1 VVRIGF
7 VINDIGTELAEYTR
21 VRLARAATNLGHE
34 AWLMGVGDFVYD
46 PDGSIH
52 ASARA
57 VPERDE
63 PYDDQAGYL
72 EALRG
77 ADGRAERLAVDDL
90 DVVLLRNDPAADADT
105 RPWAQTCAVLF
116 AQLAVRRGTIVLNDP
131 ANLANALNKTY
142 FQHFPEEVRPR
153 TLITRDTDE
162 IRRFVDEQGGRAVA
176 KPLQGS
182 GGRSVF
188 LLKDGDAPNI
198 NQIIDA
204 IRRDGYVVVQEYLEA
219 ASEGDIRLFVMNG
232 EALQHEGKYAA
243 IRRVNRGDDMRSNIS
258 AGGSIAPVEIGE
270 TELRLVDMVRPK
282 LIYDGMFLVGLD
294 IVGDKL
300 MEVNVFSPGG
310 LGSVM
315 KTTGVDFCPLV
326 IGALERKIA
335 FKAAYGSNINNVA
348 IATL

>member
-1 VVRIGF
+1 MRIGF
-7 VINDIGTELAEYTR
+7 VINDIDTELAEYTT

-34 AWLMGVGDFVYD
+34 AWLLGVADFVYD
-46 PDGSIH
+46 PDGSIY
-52 ASARA
+52 AVARA

-63 PYDDQAGYL
+63 PWEEQAEYL

-77 ADGRAERLAVDDL
+77 EEGRSERLSVDDL
-90 DVVLLRNDPAADADT
+90 DVVLLRNDPAADAEA
-105 RPWAQTCAVLF
+105 RPWAQTCGILF
-116 AQLAVRRGTIVLNDP
+116 AQLAVRGGAIVLNDP

-153 TLITRDTDE
+153 TLITRDMDE
-162 IRRFVDEQGGRAVA
+162 IRRFVDEQDGRAVA

-182 GGRSVF
+182 GGRGVF
-188 LLKDGDAPNI
+188 LLKDGDAANL

-219 ASEGDIRLFVMNG
+219 ATEGDIRLFVMNG
-232 EALQHEGKYAA
+232 EALHHEGAYAA
-243 IRRVNRGDDMRSNIS
+243 IRRVNKTDDMRSNIS
-258 AGGSIAPVEIGE
+258 AGGSIARAEIGE
-270 TELRLVDMVRPK
+270 RELRLVDMVRPK

-310 LGSVM
+310 LGSVL
-315 KTTGVDFCPLV
+315 KTTGVDFCPVV
-326 IGALERKIA
+326 IDALERKVA

>member
-1 VVRIGF
+1 MRIGF
-7 VINDIGTELAEYTR
+7 VINDIATEIAEYTT

-34 AWLMGVGDFVYD
+34 AWMMGVGDFVYD

-52 ASARA
+52 ARARA

-63 PYDDQAGYL
+63 PYDDQAEYL
-72 EALRG
+72 DALRG
-77 ADGRAERLAVDDL
+77 NDGRAERLCVDEL

-116 AQLAVRRGTIVLNDP
+116 AQLATRRGAIVLNDP

-162 IRRFVDEQGGRAVA
+162 IRAFVSAENGRAVV

-188 LLKDGDAPNI
+188 LLEDEDGANV

-204 IRRDGYVVVQEYLEA
+204 IRRDGYVVAQEYLEA
-219 ASEGDIRLFVMNG
+219 ASQGDIRLFVMNG
-232 EALQHEGKYAA
+232 EALRHEGEYAA
-243 IRRVNRGDDMRSNIS
+243 IRRVNQGSDLRSNIS
-258 AGGSIAPVEIGE
+258 AGGSIAAAEIGE

-310 LGSVM
+310 LGSALM
-315 KTTGVDFCPLV
+315 TTGVDFSAIV
-326 IGALERKIA
+326 IQALERKVA
-335 FKAAYGSNINNVA
+335 FKAAYGSNINNIA